1 MTLWD
6 VRLIL
11 ITLKYNFQ
19 IKYCN
24 STQLLKILNDS
35 LLVCSSCNQIWLRRG
50 DLREVK
56 QSHYLQLQT
65 HQDYQLSSLSHSFQH
80 PEIMCGRWRLLET
93 VEQTRRA
100 VSTWEWLKNICL
112 FTFVRIRTHSL
123 HYVYFN
129 FQF

>member
-11 ITLKYNFQ
+11 ITFEYNFQ

-65 HQDYQLSSLSHSFQH
+65 HQDHQLSSQSQLPTSRDH
-80 PEIMCGRWRLLET
+80 
-93 VEQTRRA
+93 V
-100 VSTWEWLKNICL
+100 WEVKIAGDCRTNKKSCEHMGMIEKHLFIYICEDKNPFSPLCL
-112 FTFVRIRTHSL
+112 F
-123 HYVYFN
+123 
-129 FQF
+129 